1 MNDHTTPFQPDELDE
16 LLSAE
21 LDGEVDAAARDLGL
35 SADQVA
41 ARLRATP
48 RAADRRT
55 TLAAARDLLSEP
67 PEIEELLAARLRAK
81 AVRAAADENATR
93 VGDRKDRR
101 RRMLLTAGGIAAAIV
116 AIFGVA
122 AGLNASRSGTNSAD
136 SKSSAAAPNPEKAA
150 PANRGALKPGA
161 SLGRFSDVHALAQAA
176 VTHTSPLHSPVDAA
190 ANRTAY
196 KDALRGATSTAP
208 ALGNQSSSLQPP
220 TTPGANRL
228 NSPTAFGAARDS
240 AGCKA
245 PRQLLL
251 VGEPVLRATAT
262 LSGKPVVVLVFA
274 GDGEHTVVVEDTNCT
289 LLNVQMLS

>member
-1 MNDHTTPFQPDELDE
+1 MNDDTTPFQPDELDE
-16 LLSAE
+16 LLSAD
-21 LDGEVDAAARDLGL
+21 LDGELDAAARDLGL

-48 RAADRRT
+48 GAADRRF

-81 AVRAAADENATR
+81 AVRAADDENATR
-93 VGDRKDRR
+93 HGDRKDRR
-101 RRMLLTAGGIAAAIV
+101 RRMLLSAGGIAAAIV
-116 AIFGVA
+116 AVFGVA
-122 AGLNASRSGTNSAD
+122 AGLSASRSGTNRAD
-136 SKSSAAAPNPEKAA
+136 SKSSAAAPNPVKTA

-176 VTHTSPLHSPVDAA
+176 VSRTAPLHNSAVDGAG
-190 ANRTAY
+190 NSTNYSSDR
-196 KDALRGATSTAP
+196 LGATSTAP
-208 ALGNQSSSLQPP
+208 LRANPKSALQ
-220 TTPGANRL
+220 
-228 NSPTAFGAARDS
+228 SPTVQTAKGLSPETAVGG

-262 LSGKPVVVLVFA
+262 LSGKPVVILVFA
-274 GDGEHTVVVEDTNCT
+274 GDREHTVVVEDMNCT